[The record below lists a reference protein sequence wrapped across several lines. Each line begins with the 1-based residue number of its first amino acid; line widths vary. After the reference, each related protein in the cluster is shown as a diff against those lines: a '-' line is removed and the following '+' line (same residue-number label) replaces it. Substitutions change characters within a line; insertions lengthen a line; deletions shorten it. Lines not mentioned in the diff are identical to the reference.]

1 VFNDPASAVPAAAD
15 TEETVLYSLSGGLA
29 TITLNRPDKL
39 NSLNAAMHERLRS
52 LLTDISANHEVRA
65 LLIAANGRGFCA
77 GQDLNERRSASGQSN
92 PDLGLTI
99 EKNWNPL
106 ARALHYIRV
115 PTVCAVNGV
124 AAGAGVSIALGCD
137 VVIAARSASFVLS
150 FSRLGL
156 VPDAGATYLLPRL
169 VGEARAMGIA
179 LLGEKISAEEAAA
192 LGLIWRQV
200 DDDDLPTYARQIAGR
215 LAQGPTLGL
224 SMIKRALK
232 ASSTNSFEDQLELER
247 SSQRQCGFS
256 DDYREG
262 VAAFIEKRQ
271 PDYKGR

>member
-1 VFNDPASAVPAAAD
+1 MDSASEAAIATD
-15 TEETVLYSLSGGLA
+15 TGEPVQYSLTAGLA

-39 NSLNAAMHERLRS
+39 NSLNAAMHERLRA
-52 LLTDISANHEVRA
+52 LLTDIGSNPDVRA
-65 LLIAANGRGFCA
+65 LLIAAKGRAFCA
-77 GQDLNERRSASGQSN
+77 GQDLNERRSDSGQSR
-92 PDLGLTI
+92 PDLGLTL

-106 ARALHYIRV
+106 ARALRYIRV

-124 AAGAGVSIALGCD
+124 AAGAGVSIALACD
-137 VVIAARSASFVLS
+137 LVIAARSASFVLS

-156 VPDAGATYLLPRL
+156 IPDAGATYLLPRL

-179 LLGEKISAEEAAA
+179 LLGDKVSAEEAASV
-192 LGLIWRQV
+192 GMIWRQV
-200 DDDDLPTYARQIAGR
+200 DDDDLPSYAQQIAHR

-224 SMIKRALK
+224 SMIKRAIK
-232 ASSTNSFEDQLELER
+232 SSSANSFEDQLELER
-247 SSQRQCGFS
+247 SCQRQCGFS

-262 VAAFIEKRQ
+262 VMAFIEKRE